1 MKKSLILILV
11 LSIVL
16 VTFGCRRREEAKEEK
31 ITITVEHETVPQSPG
46 WLSDAPPPFAAGFKL
61 MKGEKYQEA
70 LTEFEKVI
78 QLAPTSDW
86 PRKRIWVITS
96 THNIGFC
103 NMRLGN
109 YEKAIASFEEVL
121 TRAPNWMFASS
132 SLYNLGHCYEKM
144 GRMGEARQAYQEII
158 DKYPNTYCIWA
169 KQELIAPLAQ
179 RQLEQLKSIP

>member
-1 MKKSLILILV
+1 MKRLLVSILV
-11 LSIVL
+11 LSIISGI
-16 VTFGCRRREEAKEEK
+16 FGCRGREEPKEEK
-31 ITITVEHETVPQSPG
+31 ITVAVEHETVLRTQDR
-46 WLSDAPPPFAAGFKL
+46 WLSSAPPPFVTGFKL

-78 QLAPTSDW
+78 QIAPTSDW

-96 THNIGFC
+96 THNSGFC

-121 TRAPNWMFASS
+121 TRAPNWRFASS
-132 SLYNLGHCYEKM
+132 SLYNLGHCYERM
-144 GRMGEARQAYQEII
+144 ERMGEARQAYQEII

-169 KQELIAPLAQ
+169 KEKPIAPLAQ
-179 RQLEQLKSIP
+179 RRLDQLE

>member
-1 MKKSLILILV
+1 MKKSLILILA
-11 LSIVL
+11 LSITSVI
-16 VTFGCRRREEAKEEK
+16 FGCHRREEPKEEK
-31 ITITVEHETVPQSPG
+31 ITITVEHKTVPQAPG
-46 WLSDAPPPFAAGFKL
+46 WLSDAPPPFVTGFKL
-61 MKGEKYQEA
+61 MKEGKYQEA

-86 PRKRIWVITS
+86 PLKEQWVTS
-96 THNIGFC
+96 AYHNIGFC
-103 NMRLGN
+103 NTRLGN
-109 YEKAIASFEEVL
+109 YEEAIVSFGEVL

-169 KQELIAPLAQ
+169 KQKPITPLA
-179 RQLEQLKSIP
+179 RRRLKELKSIP